1 MSQDVPQHTPQRVPQ
16 KWVTLARTIRARG
29 RIGEVA
35 AEIHTDF
42 PERLTRLKEVY
53 LWNGRDTP
61 RRIAVRRCWLHQDRA
76 IFHFAGCDSISQ
88 AETMTGLDVQVPF
101 EERAVLPSGRHY
113 ISDLIGCAVVERTA
127 AGTAPPASGTLTQ
140 ATVPLGTVKDV
151 EHSAGGIPES
161 SLLVVETPA
170 GEVLIP
176 MAEEICVRIDTV
188 ARVIEV
194 VLPEG
199 LREINEK

>member
-1 MSQDVPQHTPQRVPQ
+1 MPQDEPQ
-16 KWVTLARTIRARG
+16 KWITLARTIRARG

-53 LWNGRDTP
+53 LWNGRDAP
-61 RRIAVRRCWLHQDRA
+61 RRMAVRRCWLHQDRA

-101 EERAVLPSGRHY
+101 EERAALPSGRHY

-127 AGTAPPASGTLTQ
+127 ASAGPPSTSTQGTVPQG
-140 ATVPLGTVKDV
+140 TVPLGTVKDV
-151 EHSAGGIPES
+151 ERSGGGIPES
-161 SLLVVETPA
+161 SLLVVQTPA

-199 LREINEK
+199 LREINQS